1 MTTMRM
7 VRPSVGMPFR
17 SSMSRMISPVSVRAM
32 SMLRMRR
39 TPRMLRIAR
48 AMRGTRLTPI
58 IPILFIPSFQNK
70 TLQFIFFILRLI
82 LLFLCITSFSF
93 SFYCFSLSLN
103 FHFFSLFLP
112 FQNFPLF
119 LIFQN
124 SPIFLHKRFETHQ
137 IPQWLQ
143 FLLPHLPQLLFSV
156 DQHLQFT
163 LPRGSTFT
171 TAERGLGVSITT
183 PCRPIHEIPAGNAP
197 SKAPVFTP
205 ICVPLAKASS
215 ACHSLWIPVYT

>member
-1 MTTMRM
+1 M
-7 VRPSVGMPFR
+7 VRLYVGMSFR
-17 SSMSRMISPVSVRAM
+17 SSMSRVISSVSVRAM
-32 SMLRMRR
+32 RMLRMRR
-39 TPRMLRIAR
+39 TPRVFRIPR
-48 AMRGTRLTPI
+48 TMRSTRLTSI
-58 IPILFIPSFQNK
+58 IPIVIIPSFQNK
-70 TLQFIFFILRLI
+70 TLQFVFIFFLFLFLFI
-82 LLFLCITSFSF
+82 LLLCITLFPSSSFS
-93 SFYCFSLSLN
+93 
-103 FHFFSLFLP
+103 
-112 FQNFPLF
+112 PLF
-119 LIFQN
+119 LTFQNSPLFFLFQN

-137 IPQWLQ
+137 IAQRLQ
-143 FLLPHLPQLLFSV
+143 FLLPHLAQLLFSV